1 MFLRVNIE
9 GYYDL
14 ILTLPKEEEE
24 FLREEDARIKG
35 GQQAAELRIVP
46 WHVAYVVDK
55 APADMGTRPGSVK
68 VYEVKYGS
76 HSLPVS
82 IAVEARWQLIGED
95 DVNLVYRLNTGPEH
109 SIQIATFAELEEMRN
124 PKPKQEGTGLT
135 TRHTF
140 VHGCR
145 RCAWQ
150 QYLDFCRQLTEED
163 VDVVIVTSVLY
174 DGTMGQTVV
183 KADVTKG
190 ER

>member
-14 ILTLPKEEEE
+14 ILTLPKEEEAV
-24 FLREEDARIKG
+24 LREEDARIKG
-35 GQQAAELRIVP
+35 RQQAAELRIAP
-46 WHVAYVVDK
+46 WHDAYVVDK
-55 APADMGTRPGSVK
+55 ADADRGTKPGSVK
-68 VYEVKYGS
+68 VYEVGPGT
-76 HSLPVS
+76 HTLPISTGVT
-82 IAVEARWQLIGED
+82 AQWQLIGED

-124 PKPKQEGTGLT
+124 PKKKTPT
-135 TRHTF
+135 THHTF

-145 RCAWQ
+145 HCAWQ
-150 QYLDFCRQLTEED
+150 QYLDFCQELTADD
-163 VDVVIVTSVLY
+163 VDVVIVTSVMY
-174 DGTMGQTVV
+174 DAANGMTV

>member
-46 WHVAYVVDK
+46 WHVAFVVDK
-55 APADMGTRPGSVK
+55 ADADRGTKPGSVK
-68 VYEVKYGS
+68 VYEAGTQLSVPG
-76 HSLPVS
+76 
-82 IAVEARWQLIGED
+82 IGVEAQWQLIGED
-95 DVNLVYRLNTGPEH
+95 DVNLVYRLNTGPQH

-124 PKPKQEGTGLT
+124 PKPKQEGTGPT
-135 TRHTF
+135 THHTF

-150 QYLDFCRQLTEED
+150 HYLDFCRQLTEED